1 MFQIA
6 VCDDEK
12 IIVRQIGDMIKDIL
26 PNCNISQYLSGGDL
40 LESYVKFDII
50 FLDIQMENM
59 SGIETAKELRNR
71 GEDTIIIFITGVKEY
86 VFQAFDV
93 AAFHYLVKPV
103 RKEKLKE
110 VTGRAIEKINKNK
123 GEEIHRL
130 FIKTRDKSI
139 SLNINDILFMES
151 ETRKIVVHTKRE
163 IIRFYGV
170 MSKVEEKVGSGFY
183 RCHRGYLVN
192 MEYISEYDSENI
204 YLMNGDKVYLAR
216 EKYQDFVKH
225 YMRFL
230 RNGGIFHV

>member
-12 IIVRQIGDMIKDIL
+12 IIVRQIEDMIKDIL

-110 VTGRAIEKINKNK
+110 VIERAIEKINKNK

-163 IIRFYGV
+163 IIKFYGV

-204 YLMNGDKVYLAR
+204 YLMNSDKVYLAR

>member
-12 IIVRQIGDMIKDIL
+12 LIVRQIGDMIKDIL

-110 VTGRAIEKINKNK
+110 VIERAIEKINKNK
-123 GEEIHRL
+123 GEEIHRF
-130 FIKTRDKSI
+130 FIKT
-139 SLNINDILFMES
+139 
-151 ETRKIVVHTKRE
+151 KIGR
-163 IIRFYGV
+163 
-170 MSKVEEKVGSGFY
+170 
-183 RCHRGYLVN
+183 
-192 MEYISEYDSENI
+192 
-204 YLMNGDKVYLAR
+204 A
-216 EKYQDFVKH
+216 
-225 YMRFL
+225 
-230 RNGGIFHV
+230 HV

>member
-12 IIVRQIGDMIKDIL
+12 TIAIQIAEMIKDIL
-26 PNCNISQYLSGGDL
+26 PDCNISKYLSGEDL
-40 LESYVKFDII
+40 LESYIKFDII

-59 SGIETAKELRNR
+59 SGIEIAKELRKR
-71 GEDTIIIFITGVKEY
+71 GENTIIIFITGVKEY

-93 AAFHYLVKPV
+93 AAFHYLIKPV
-103 RKEKLKE
+103 NEEKLKE
-110 VTGRAIEKINKNK
+110 VIGRAIEKINKKAN
-123 GEEIHRL
+123 EEIHRL
-130 FIKTRDKSI
+130 FIKTRDKSVA
-139 SLNINDILFMES
+139 LNINDILFMES

-163 IIRFYGV
+163 IIKFYGV

-192 MEYISEYDSENI
+192 MAYIAEYDSENI
-204 YLMNGDKVYLAR
+204 YLTNGDKVYLAR

-230 RNGGIFHV
+230 RNGGICRV